1 MTFKLKAIL
10 SFIFCKN
17 FTFSGFP
24 FFHLQETGKRMFRL
38 FSVSPRFYILHLKA
52 CLQEPLRLTTLFH
65 LLPENKLRWV
75 IEHRRKLTCTGR
87 TDMDAGCTGHAARL
101 IRDVR
106 LGRVNGL
113 NRTDHSATT
122 AAKTTRIRLGLQRQ
136 RRNFPVR
143 ALTGNRGNHRVRG
156 IQPLFKQR

>member
-1 MTFKLKAIL
+1 
-10 SFIFCKN
+10 
-17 FTFSGFP
+17 
-24 FFHLQETGKRMFRL
+24 
-38 FSVSPRFYILHLKA
+38 
-52 CLQEPLRLTTLFH
+52 
-65 LLPENKLRWV
+65 
-75 IEHRRKLTCTGR
+75 
-87 TDMDAGCTGHAARL
+87 MDAGCTGHAARL

-156 IQPLFKQR
+156 IQPLFKQSSGKVGNSSEISGIRTAICDRRKNRMLCDDRSGADHGEPGGTQSIAQFQ